1 MSSNSDGPQGLVTRA
16 VYLTAVDSENQ
27 TFANADTAQVIDFDT
42 LLENENITD
51 LTGGEF
57 EIKDTG
63 AYLITCS
70 TQPTKSISSKIM
82 YCLWLQRDTGSGF
95 VDVLF
100 SNTQNELTGIGLAA
114 NESKSVVYVFEMKLN
129 TGDKIRMQNSTDN
142 IDLELMGSSPAVGP
156 SIPSAKIQITKT
168 GRL

>member
-1 MSSNSDGPQGLVTRA
+1 MSSPQGEISRA
-16 VYLTAVDSENQ
+16 VYLSAIDSENQ

-57 EIKDTG
+57 EVQDTG

-70 TQPTKSISSKIM
+70 TQPTKSIAAKIM

-100 SNTQNELTGIGLAA
+100 STTQNELTGIGLAA
-114 NESKSVVYVFEMKLN
+114 NESKSVVYMFKMKLN
-129 TGDKIRMQNSTDN
+129 AGDKIRMQNSTDN
-142 IDLELMGSSPAVGP
+142 TNLQLMGSSPSVGP
-156 SIPSAKIQITKT
+156 SIPSSKIQITKT